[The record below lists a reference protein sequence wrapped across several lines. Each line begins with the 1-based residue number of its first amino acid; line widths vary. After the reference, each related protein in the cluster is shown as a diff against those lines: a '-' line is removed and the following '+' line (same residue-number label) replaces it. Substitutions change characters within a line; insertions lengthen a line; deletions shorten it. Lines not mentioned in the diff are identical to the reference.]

1 MEELVRNKV
10 LVIEIGGKEYKL
22 GYPTRASVKNAE
34 AKGLN
39 VMDNL
44 NKLVSMIDKLFYTG
58 LLAYHSDIDERKAEK
73 LLEQYI
79 SEGGDAEEISS
90 FLSEQYMAFIKSPD
104 GKKKKKAK
112 IIQI

>member
-1 MEELVRNKV
+1 MSKV
-10 LVIEIGGKEYKL
+10 LVVEIGEKEYKL
-22 GYPTRASVKNAE
+22 GYPTRASIKNAE
-34 AKGLN
+34 AKGLDIMN
-39 VMDNL
+39 NAD
-44 NKLVSMIDKLFYTG
+44 KLVSMTDKLFYTG
-58 LLAYHSDIDERKAEK
+58 LLAYHNDIDEKKAEK

-79 SEGGDAEEISS
+79 SEGGDYEEIVT